1 MTYTQNGILFIY
13 KNELKNKIFKKV
25 KKKKKPKRK
34 KNELRIEI
42 CYKMDGPNNTKIYYG
57 YWNKAGTERQILY
70 DSTGLGYTE

>member
-13 KNELKNKIFKKV
+13 
-25 KKKKKPKRK
+25 

-70 DSTGLGYTE
+70 DSTGLRYTE